1 MGGGLS
7 PRFLAG
13 PLIVMALV
21 AVTPEAAGQQ
31 SEASTKFA
39 RHWAE
44 AEKAAADRDF
54 KAAAAGYAAAAEFI
68 PHEPSVR
75 YRLGC
80 CLARLG
86 ETDHALT
93 ALDAAIG
100 CGWADVDALEKD
112 EDWKPVRANAR
123 FGELLKAAAA
133 CRDETVVVY
142 AGEKVGRDRPAP
154 VLVVLHGLGAG
165 PRSEVPYW
173 KPVADKLGMVLV
185 APRSPTRVGPVL
197 SGWQRAGATDSTA
210 ADFYDLEEAAERVDA
225 AVDEAARRSKVDR
238 ESVVLA
244 GFSQGGGVALRLVAD
259 RPDRFRGA
267 VAVNSLCQPL
277 DKASWQKAAG
287 GHGVRVCVICGEYD
301 KLLGRSKSAAE
312 VLKAAK
318 VPSRFDTVEKCGHE
332 YPPDAADRL
341 RAAARFVLTG
351 ERSDK

>member
-1 MGGGLS
+1 
-7 PRFLAG
+7 LAG

-21 AVTPEAAGQQ
+21 SVTPEAAGQQ

-39 RHWAE
+39 KHWAE
-44 AEKAAADRDF
+44 AEKAAAERDC

-68 PHEPSVR
+68 PYEPSVR

-86 ETDHALT
+86 EPDHALA
-93 ALDAAIG
+93 ALD
-100 CGWADVDALEKD
+100 
-112 EDWKPVRANAR
+112 
-123 FGELLKAAAA
+123 
-133 CRDETVVVY
+133 
-142 AGEKVGRDRPAP
+142 
-154 VLVVLHGLGAG
+154 
-165 PRSEVPYW
+165 
-173 KPVADKLGMVLV
+173 
-185 APRSPTRVGPVL
+185 
-197 SGWQRAGATDSTA
+197 
-210 ADFYDLEEAAERVDA
+210 EAAERVDA

-238 ESVVLA
+238 GRVVLA

-332 YPPDAADRL
+332 YPPDASDRL
-341 RAAARFVLTG
+341 QAAARFVLTG